1 MRKPKVEFEDL
12 FEYISC
18 ILFIEKLEILF
29 QYTSYSRKIIT
40 QFSFFFALL

>member
-12 FEYISC
+12 FEYISF

-40 QFSFFFALL
+40 QFFFFFANL